1 MVKRVVSF
9 RRVEV
14 IVVTAIDPSL
24 LLSQRQVAQRETG
37 KSSLGKDDFLKILI
51 AQLQHQDPL
60 NPMEDREFISQMA
73 NFSSLEQMVNMSNM
87 MSKFIESQTS
97 TSEKLGSTL
106 DALQKLMQQQSAPS
120 LAQYSEWIGKTVT
133 WDEQSGVV
141 KAVVQKG
148 TEVWLELDQGET
160 VLASR
165 VTKVSQ

>member
-73 NFSSLEQMVNMSNM
+73 NFSSLEQMV
-87 MSKFIESQTS
+87 KCFLLRAPRPAPTGGPHGRRPG
-97 TSEKLGSTL
+97 GSR
-106 DALQKLMQQQSAPS
+106 P
-120 LAQYSEWIGKTVT
+120 
-133 WDEQSGVV
+133 
-141 KAVVQKG
+141 
-148 TEVWLELDQGET
+148 
-160 VLASR
+160 ASPPGGR
-165 VTKVSQ
+165 PPAGPGGGA

>member
-1 MVKRVVSF
+1 M
-9 RRVEV
+9 
-14 IVVTAIDPSL
+14 TAIDPSL
-24 LLSQRQVAQRETG
+24 FLSQRQTQQRETG

-87 MSKFIESQTS
+87 MGKFIESQTS
-97 TSEKLGSTL
+97 TSEKLASTL
-106 DALQKLMQQQSAPS
+106 DALQKLMQQQVAPS

-141 KAVVQKG
+141 KAIVQKG
-148 TEVWLELDQGET
+148 TEVWLELEQGET

>member
-1 MVKRVVSF
+1 M
-9 RRVEV
+9 
-14 IVVTAIDPSL
+14 TAIDPSL
-24 LLSQRQVAQRETG
+24 LLSQQQVKQRETG

-87 MSKFIESQTS
+87 MSKFIETQTG
-97 TSEKLGSTL
+97 TSEKLVGTL
-106 DALQKLMQQQSAPS
+106 DALQKLIQQQSAPS

-141 KAVVQKG
+141 RAVVQKG
-148 TEVWLELDQGET
+148 TDIWLELEQGET

>member
-1 MVKRVVSF
+1 M
-9 RRVEV
+9 
-14 IVVTAIDPSL
+14 TAIDPSL

-51 AQLQHQDPL
+51 TQLQHQDPL

-87 MSKFIESQTS
+87 MSKFIETQTG
-97 TSEKLGSTL
+97 TSEKLVSTL
-106 DALQKLMQQQSAPS
+106 DALQKLIQQQSAPS

-133 WDEQSGVV
+133 WDEKSGVV

-148 TEVWLELDQGET
+148 TEVWLELEQGET

>member
-141 KAVVQKG
+141 RAVVQKG
-148 TEVWLELDQGET
+148 TDIWLELEQGET

>member
-1 MVKRVVSF
+1 MA
-9 RRVEV
+9 
-14 IVVTAIDPSL
+14 TIDPSL
-24 LLSQRQVAQRETG
+24 LLSQRKVAQRETG

-87 MSKFIESQTS
+87 MSKFIETQTG
-97 TSEKLGSTL
+97 TSEKLTGTL
-106 DALQKLMQQQSAPS
+106 DALQKLIQQQSTPS

-148 TEVWLELDQGET
+148 TDVWLELDQGEM

>member
-1 MVKRVVSF
+1 M
-9 RRVEV
+9 
-14 IVVTAIDPSL
+14 TAIDPSL

-87 MSKFIESQTS
+87 MSKFIGTQTG
-97 TSEKLGSTL
+97 TSEKLTGTL
-106 DALQKLMQQQSAPS
+106 DALQKLIQQQSAPS

-148 TEVWLELDQGET
+148 TEVWLELEQGEA

>member
-1 MVKRVVSF
+1 MN
-9 RRVEV
+9 
-14 IVVTAIDPSL
+14 VTAIDPSL
-24 LLSQRQVAQRETG
+24 LLSQRQTQQRETG

-87 MSKFIESQTS
+87 MSKFIETQTG
-97 TSEKLGSTL
+97 TSEKLVTTL
-106 DALQKLMQQQSAPS
+106 DSLQKLIQQQTTPS

-148 TEVWLELDQGET
+148 TEVWLELEQGET

>member
-1 MVKRVVSF
+1 M
-9 RRVEV
+9 
-14 IVVTAIDPSL
+14 TAIDPSL

-141 KAVVQKG
+141 RAVVQKG
-148 TEVWLELDQGET
+148 TDIWLELEQGET

-165 VTKVSQ
+165 VTKVSQW

>member
-1 MVKRVVSF
+1 MN
-9 RRVEV
+9 
-14 IVVTAIDPSL
+14 VTAIDPSL
-24 LLSQRQVAQRETG
+24 FLSQRQTQQRATG

-87 MSKFIESQTS
+87 MSKFIETQTG
-97 TSEKLGSTL
+97 TSEKLVTTL
-106 DALQKLMQQQSAPS
+106 DLLKKSIQQQSTPS

-148 TEVWLELDQGET
+148 TEVWLELEQGET

>member
-1 MVKRVVSF
+1 M
-9 RRVEV
+9 
-14 IVVTAIDPSL
+14 
-24 LLSQRQVAQRETG
+24 LLSQRKVAQRETG

-87 MSKFIESQTS
+87 MSKFIETQTG
-97 TSEKLGSTL
+97 TSEKLTGTL
-106 DALQKLMQQQSAPS
+106 DALQKLIQQQSTPS

-148 TEVWLELDQGET
+148 TDVWLELDQGEM

>member
-1 MVKRVVSF
+1 M
-9 RRVEV
+9 
-14 IVVTAIDPSL
+14 TAIDPSL

-87 MSKFIESQTS
+87 MSKFIETQTG
-97 TSEKLGSTL
+97 TSEKLVGTL
-106 DALQKLMQQQSAPS
+106 DALQKLIQQQSAPS

-141 KAVVQKG
+141 RAVVQKG
-148 TEVWLELDQGET
+148 TDIWLELEQGET

>member
-120 LAQYSEWIGKTVT
+120 LAQYSEWIGKTVKM
-133 WDEQSGVV
+133 G
-141 KAVVQKG
+141 
-148 TEVWLELDQGET
+148 
-160 VLASR
+160 
-165 VTKVSQ
+165 

>member
-1 MVKRVVSF
+1 M
-9 RRVEV
+9 
-14 IVVTAIDPSL
+14 TAIDPSL
-24 LLSQRQVAQRETG
+24 FLSQRQTQQRETG

-73 NFSSLEQMVNMSNM
+73 NFSSLEQMMNMSNM
-87 MSKFIESQTS
+87 MSKFIETQTG
-97 TSEKLGSTL
+97 TSEKLVTTL
-106 DALQKLMQQQSAPS
+106 DSLQKLIQQQSTPS

-148 TEVWLELDQGET
+148 TEVWLELEQGET

>member
-1 MVKRVVSF
+1 M
-9 RRVEV
+9 
-14 IVVTAIDPSL
+14 TAIDPSL
-24 LLSQRQVAQRETG
+24 LLSQRQVKQRETG

-87 MSKFIESQTS
+87 MGKFIESQTS
-97 TSEKLGSTL
+97 TSEKLVSTL
-106 DALQKLMQQQSAPS
+106 DALQRLMQQQATPS

-133 WDEQSGVV
+133 WDEKSGVV
-141 KAVVQKG
+141 QAVVQKG
-148 TEVWLELDQGET
+148 TDIWLELEQGET

>member
-1 MVKRVVSF
+1 
-9 RRVEV
+9 
-14 IVVTAIDPSL
+14 
-24 LLSQRQVAQRETG
+24 
-37 KSSLGKDDFLKILI
+37 
-51 AQLQHQDPL
+51 DPL

-87 MSKFIESQTS
+87 MSKFIETQTG
-97 TSEKLGSTL
+97 TSEKLAGTL
-106 DALQKLMQQQSAPS
+106 DALQKLIQQQSTPS

-148 TEVWLELDQGET
+148 TDVWLELDQGEM

>member
-1 MVKRVVSF
+1 M
-9 RRVEV
+9 
-14 IVVTAIDPSL
+14 TAIDPSL

>member
-1 MVKRVVSF
+1 M
-9 RRVEV
+9 
-14 IVVTAIDPSL
+14 TAIDPSL
-24 LLSQRQVAQRETG
+24 LLSQRQVQQRETG

-87 MSKFIESQTS
+87 MSKFIETQTG
-97 TSEKLGSTL
+97 TSEKLTGTL
-106 DALQKLMQQQSAPS
+106 DALQKLIQQQSAPS

-141 KAVVQKG
+141 KAVVQKE
-148 TEVWLELDQGET
+148 TDIWLELDQGKM

-165 VTKVSQ
+165 VTRVSQ

>member
-1 MVKRVVSF
+1 M
-9 RRVEV
+9 
-14 IVVTAIDPSL
+14 TAIDPSL

-141 KAVVQKG
+141 RAVVQKG
-148 TEVWLELDQGET
+148 TDIWLELEQGET